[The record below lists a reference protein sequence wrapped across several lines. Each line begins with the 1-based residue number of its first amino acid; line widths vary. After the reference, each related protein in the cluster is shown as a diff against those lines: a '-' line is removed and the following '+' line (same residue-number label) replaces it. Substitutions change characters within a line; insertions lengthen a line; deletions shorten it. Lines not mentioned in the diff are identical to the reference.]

1 MSMKKG
7 LWKKMFV
14 GVSLSAMLISGFPQ
28 IADAQ
33 THKVQKGDT
42 LWGLSKKYDATVA
55 ELRQWNHLSSD
66 LIRVGQTLHVS
77 TPDKNTSNS
86 SKSSA
91 KDNSSNQK
99 QVQGFVYTDKIPM
112 PYKQQE
118 YLYKL
123 TKQRGLDYKET
134 LAVIMLESTFRPNV
148 VASNNYGY
156 FQVNKVNHP
165 RLAKT
170 LGTKNAP
177 LDPYVNMNWGTFM
190 LAELKKKFQKQGL
203 KGTALK
209 EAMLSAYNRGEGGYK
224 KYGKATHYI
233 NKHNQSLAKINKMF
247 S

>member
-14 GVSLSAMLISGFPQ
+14 GVSLSAMLFSGFPQ

-42 LWGLSKKYDATVA
+42 LWGLSRKYDTTVA
-55 ELRQWNHLSSD
+55 QIKQLNHLSSD
-66 LIRVGQTLHVS
+66 LIRIGQTLHVS
-77 TPDKNTSNS
+77 APK
-86 SKSSA
+86 K
-91 KDNSSNQK
+91 NSSNPPQTQTPSSTPK

-118 YLYKL
+118 YLYNL
-123 TKQRGLDYKET
+123 TKKRGLDYKDT

-156 FQVNKVNHP
+156 FQVNKVNHA

-190 LAELKKKFQKQGL
+190 LAELKTKFEKKGL

-224 KYGKATHYI
+224 KYGKATHYL
-233 NKHNQSLAKINKMF
+233 NKHSQSLAKINKMF
-247 S
+247 